1 MGSRDSHFFW
11 VLFCLDCPPL
21 SSEEILEGAWKGD
34 RRGSIIHGNIKR
46 EIIHGN
52 IKKEEVFSYPKKKKS
67 KLHTFSDRI
76 RLKIEHLWERPQHF
90 N

>member
-1 MGSRDSHFFW
+1 MGSRDSHFFG

-34 RRGSIIHGNIKR
+34 RRGSIIHGNIK
-46 EIIHGN
+46 
-52 IKKEEVFSYPKKKKS
+52 KEEVFSYPKEKKS
-67 KLHTFSDRI
+67 KLHTFSDKI